1 MIVCTKIGSSLK
13 RSILEKQVEL
23 LQKQMMQL
31 IFSDYDEN
39 TLDKY
44 LHSFRS
50 SVLDTIKITQSV
62 KKLSAD
68 VAHRFLKNL
77 NTHYLQL
84 INKVEDPKIDRI
96 KNFGIIGMVRFM
108 HMELEQN
115 VLRIS
120 KLYNMDSVDDQL
132 TECLRAY
139 YLLLTEAINQHTE
152 GRLYVEETAEY

>member
-1 MIVCTKIGSSLK
+1 M
-13 RSILEKQVEL
+13 
-23 LQKQMMQL
+23 
-31 IFSDYDEN
+31 
-39 TLDKY
+39 
-44 LHSFRS
+44 
-50 SVLDTIKITQSV
+50 
-62 KKLSAD
+62 
-68 VAHRFLKNL
+68 KNL